1 MTNAGTHKAF
11 IVALLLR
18 AILEQNRKYR
28 KSENMGKKPRIS
40 EKVAAILVVSQQHG
54 VPIGTKLH
62 VFTDF
67 RRSPD
72 RECWSRRR
80 RHSWRVGVIGPKA
93 VRRIYRM
100 VRCAKT
106 TNTEL
111 H

>member
-1 MTNAGTHKAF
+1 
-11 IVALLLR
+11 
-18 AILEQNRKYR
+18 
-28 KSENMGKKPRIS
+28 MGKKPRIS

-80 RHSWRVGVIGPKA
+80 RHSWRVGV
-93 VRRIYRM
+93 
-100 VRCAKT
+100 
-106 TNTEL
+106 
-111 H
+111 